1 MIQKVVKEIRKLL
14 LEGKS
19 NLTEEQIN
27 RMYKI
32 INPDNANY
40 KIYGVRVATIDKI
53 VKRVLDNYNCTYNDA
68 VEIYKVLI
76 RSNIEEEKFAG
87 FLFLNRFKKFFTQ
100 NIIKLFH
107 DEFIENCHT
116 WSVLDSS
123 CVRVLGPFLAK
134 KGNEEL
140 AKRTINEWAN
150 SKNFWIK
157 RGSMVLL
164 LKIIMVRKEFDKDYV
179 YNLVEKMLEFSNEN
193 YIEKG
198 IGWLLK
204 TCSKY
209 NPEVIIDYL
218 SKNKKNLSRL
228 ILRYASEKLPKEI
241 RAEILKK

>member
-14 LEGKS
+14 LRNKS
-19 NLTEEQIN
+19 NLTEEQKN

-32 INPDNANY
+32 INPDNTNY
-40 KIYGVRVATIDKI
+40 KIYGIRVATIDKI
-53 VKRVLDNYNCTYNDA
+53 VKIISDNFNCTYHDA
-68 VEIYKVLI
+68 VEIYKELI

-100 NIIKLFH
+100 NTIKLFH
-107 DEFIENCHT
+107 DELLENCHT

-140 AKRTINEWAN
+140 VKQTINEWAN

-164 LKIIMVRKEFDKDYV
+164 LKIIMVRKEFDKDFV
-179 YNLVEKMLEFSNEN
+179 YSLVEKMLEFSNEN

-209 NPEVIIDYL
+209 KPELIYEYL
-218 SKNKKNLSRL
+218 MENKYRFTRL
-228 ILRYASEKLPKEI
+228 ILRYASEKLVMEK
-241 RAEILKK
+241 RAAILKK

>member
-218 SKNKKNLSRL
+218 SKNKKNLSSL